1 MGRPFCV
8 CSDQYLCRF
17 NIKALPASVEDLA
30 FKVTPEI
37 GPSGDLI
44 QDDLPTNLDYLDE
57 SFGSAAGL
65 RELRDEDLDEFDD
78 DDERGTRGTDDDPS
92 TVSKIGGE
100 TIKIF
105 ESDGL
110 EAVEGYFLS
119 IPPDTSQ
126 GLSQ

>member
-1 MGRPFCV
+1 MSV
-8 CSDQYLCRF
+8 VF

-30 FKVTPEI
+30 FKVAPEI

-78 DDERGTRGTDDDPS
+78 DERGTQGVDDDPS

-126 GLSQ
+126 GSSQ

>member
-8 CSDQYLCRF
+8 CSNQYLCCF

-30 FKVTPEI
+30 FKVIPEI

-78 DDERGTRGTDDDPS
+78 G
-92 TVSKIGGE
+92 
-100 TIKIF
+100 
-105 ESDGL
+105 
-110 EAVEGYFLS
+110 
-119 IPPDTSQ
+119 
-126 GLSQ
+126 

>member
-8 CSDQYLCRF
+8 CSDQYFCRF

-30 FKVTPEI
+30 FKVIPEI

-78 DDERGTRGTDDDPS
+78 DDERGTQGIDDDPS

>member
-1 MGRPFCV
+1 V
-8 CSDQYLCRF
+8 
-17 NIKALPASVEDLA
+17 A
-30 FKVTPEI
+30 PEI

-65 RELRDEDLDEFDD
+65 RELREEDLDEFDT
-78 DDERGTRGTDDDPS
+78 DDERGTQGFDDGPS

-110 EAVEGYFLS
+110 EAMERYFLS
-119 IPPDTSQ
+119 IPPDASQ
-126 GLSQ
+126 GPSQWASCLVF

>member
-1 MGRPFCV
+1 M
-8 CSDQYLCRF
+8 
-17 NIKALPASVEDLA
+17 NINPILASVEDFA
-30 FKVTPEI
+30 FKVAPEI

-65 RELRDEDLDEFDD
+65 RELREEDLDEFDD
-78 DDERGTRGTDDDPS
+78 DEENGTQGVPDDPS

-126 GLSQ
+126 GSSQYVYCLIF